1 MPQLTYGTK
10 NQISFS
16 CDCDFYKALGYL
28 ARNCNATSLH
38 WEKNDEQGA
47 WGQEG
52 RVHFY
57 VDAPKIPGIFLLT
70 AGVGNVRHR
79 TNCNDFVEEIVAN
92 YGFQYGIQQDQ
103 QLIRTKIPQVYQKDF
118 DDGLNIID

>member
-10 NQISFS
+10 NQVS
-16 CDCDFYKALGYL
+16 CSSVCEFYKALGYL

-52 RVHFY
+52 RIHFY
-57 VDAPKIPGIFLLT
+57 VDCPKIPGNFART
-70 AGVGNVRHR
+70 AGVGNVKHR
-79 TNCNDFVEEIVAN
+79 TNCNDFVQEIVKN
-92 YGFQYGIQQDQ
+92 YGFQFGSQQNQ
-103 QLIRTKIPQVYQKDF
+103 QIIRAKISQTYQQNF
-118 DDGLNIID
+118 DDGLSIID